1 MINIPAPILTICS
14 SVLLLGISLVSPAS
28 GAATDFQ
35 NGWRFHAEDVPGAE
49 GGSFD
54 DVSWETV
61 TIPHPVRI
69 EARVCGKDN
78 NPQWEGVC
86 WYRKTIEI
94 TPEMAG
100 KVVWV
105 RFEGAMNKAVL
116 YANGNQIAE
125 NLDGYLP
132 FVADLT
138 SLAKTPGQITLAL
151 KLDTQHN
158 PVSGPKPLASL
169 DFNLYHGLYRPASLI
184 VKPLLHITDEI
195 LENKV
200 ASGGVFVTYPEVS
213 EKSAT
218 VNAQVHLRNSAAAPA
233 AFSLVA
239 RLSDLSGKE
248 VAKKESDSLSL
259 KSGEDRAFPLP
270 LTVAQPQLWSP
281 QAPNL
286 YYLDIDV
293 LANGKVIDHQRQR
306 IGIRRIA
313 FTPGGIV
320 INGKKQFLRG
330 TNRHQE
336 YPYVGNALSDEAQF
350 RDAFKIKQAGFD
362 YVRLSHYPQSP
373 AFMDACDELG
383 LVTMPCVLGW
393 QFNPKTEEFYA
404 NRVQSVRDLIRRD
417 RNHPSACMWEACINE
432 GGMPPAFLERMNSAA
447 HEEYPGDQMFTSG
460 WVTGLDIKVSARQ
473 HKSTKEFTGVT
484 FPAIVSEYGDW
495 EYMGKDK
502 EGLNLDTL
510 VLPEGV
516 KETYLM
522 SRMTRGSGEPGL
534 ARQAMN
540 FQEGHNENLGTA
552 AAADGVWVMFDY
564 NRGYAKNLETSG
576 VSDLFR
582 IPKFGHAFYQS
593 QRDPSETIRV
603 GPTVIGGPMAFIASW
618 WTDKSPLTVRVYS
631 NAEEVELFLNGKSL
645 GRNKPD
651 TGVTANR
658 LKHPP
663 FTFLMPKFEP
673 GELRAVAY
681 SGGKPVAEHR
691 VKTPGAP
698 KALALSADVSGKP
711 PVAGGDLLFVYAR
724 VVDEAGTVVPS
735 SKIPITFAVE
745 GDAKLVGENPINAEG
760 GIAAILVKTGAKPGP
775 VTVRGNSGSLSGE
788 VKLEVVP
795 R

>member
-1 MINIPAPILTICS
+1 MINRPTPFISICT
-14 SVLLLGISLVSPAS
+14 SVLLLAVTLVSPAFGV
-28 GAATDFQ
+28 GADFR
-35 NGWRFHAEDVPGAE
+35 NGWRFHLDDVPGAE
-49 GGSFD
+49 VATFD
-54 DVSWETV
+54 DASWETV
-61 TIPHPVRI
+61 TIPHPARV

-116 YANGNQIAE
+116 YANGKQIAE

-132 FVADLT
+132 WGADLT
-138 SLAKTPGQITLAL
+138 ALAKTPGKITLAVN
-151 KLDTQHN
+151 LDNSHN
-158 PVSGPKPLASL
+158 PVTGPKPLTGL

-184 VKPLLHITDEI
+184 VKPPLHITDEI
-195 LENKV
+195 LENKP

-218 VNAQVHLRNSAAAPA
+218 VNAQVHLRNSGATPA

-248 VAKKESDSLSL
+248 VAKKESASLNL
-259 KSGEDRAFPLP
+259 KSGEDRAFTLP
-270 LTVAQPQLWSP
+270 VTVDQPQLWSP

-286 YYLDIDV
+286 YYIDIDV
-293 LANGKVIDHQRQR
+293 VANGKVIDQQRQR

-383 LVTMPCVLGW
+383 IVTMPCVLGW
-393 QFNPKTEEFYA
+393 QFNPKTEAFYT

-417 RNHPSACMWEACINE
+417 RNHPSACMWETCINE
-432 GGMPPAFLERMNSAA
+432 GGMPPDFLARMNAAA

-460 WVTGLDIKVSARQ
+460 WVTGFDIKLAARQ
-473 HKSTKEFTGVT
+473 HKSTKEFTDIT

-495 EYMGKDK
+495 EYMAKKID
-502 EGLNLDTL
+502 GLFQDTL
-510 VLPEGV
+510 VLPAGV
-516 KETYLM
+516 KEIYQM
-522 SRMTRGSGEPGL
+522 SRQTRGSGEPGL

-540 FQEGHNENLGTA
+540 FQEGHNENLGTS
-552 AAADGVWVMFDY
+552 AAADGVWLMFDY
-564 NRGYAKNLETSG
+564 NRGYSKNLETSG

-582 IPKFGHAFYQS
+582 IPKFSFAFYQS
-593 QRDPSETIRV
+593 QRDPAETIRV
-603 GPTVIGGPMAFIASW
+603 GPSVIGGPMAFIASW

-631 NAEEVELFLNGKSL
+631 NAEEVELFLNGKSI
-645 GRNKPD
+645 GRSKPD

-663 FTFLMPKFEP
+663 FTFLMPNFEP

-691 VKTPGAP
+691 VKTPGEP
-698 KALALSADVSGKP
+698 KALALSADLSGKP
-711 PVAGGDLLFVYAR
+711 AVAGGDLLFVYAK
-724 VVDEAGTVVPS
+724 VVDASGTVVPN
-735 SKIPITFAVE
+735 SKIPVTFTVE

-760 GIAAILVKTGAKPGP
+760 GIAAILVKTGTKPGP
-775 VTVRGNSGSLSGE
+775 VTIRANGGNLAGE
-788 VKLEVVP
+788 VEILT

>member
-1 MINIPAPILTICS
+1 MIKIPTPRLTFCG
-14 SVLLLGISLVSPAS
+14 SVLLLGVSLVSPAFGG
-28 GAATDFQ
+28 GADFQ
-35 NGWRFHAEDVPGAE
+35 NGWRFHLDDLPGAE
-49 GGSFD
+49 NQSFND
-54 DVSWETV
+54 SSWETV
-61 TIPHPVRI
+61 AIPHPARI

-78 NPQWEGVC
+78 NPQWEGIC
-86 WYRKTIEI
+86 WYRKNIEI

-100 KVVWV
+100 KVVLI

-132 FVADLT
+132 WVADLT
-138 SLAKTPGQITLAL
+138 ALAKAPGKIALAL
-151 KLDTQHN
+151 KLDNKPN
-158 PVSGPKPLASL
+158 PVTGPKPLATL
-169 DFNLYHGLYRPASLI
+169 GFNLYHGLYRPAFLI

-218 VNAQVHLRNSAAAPA
+218 VNAQVHLRNSGDKSAT
-233 AFSLVA
+233 FSLVA
-239 RLSDLSGKE
+239 RLSDLTGRE
-248 VAKKESDSLSL
+248 VAKKESDNLNL
-259 KSGEDRAFPLP
+259 KGGEDRALTLS
-270 LTVAQPQLWSP
+270 LTVDQPQLWSP

-286 YYLDIDV
+286 YNLDFDV
-293 LANGKVIDHQRQR
+293 VANGTTIDHQRQR

-330 TNRHQE
+330 ANRHQE

-383 LVTMPCVLGW
+383 IIAMPCILGW
-393 QFNPKTEEFYA
+393 QYNAKTEAFYA
-404 NRVQSVRDLIRRD
+404 NRVQAVRDLIRRD
-417 RNHPSACMWEACINE
+417 RNHPSACMWEACLNE
-432 GGMPPAFLERMNSAA
+432 TSMSPDFIRRLNTAA

-460 WVTGLDIKVSARQ
+460 WVTGYDIKLSARQ
-473 HKSTKEFTGVT
+473 HKSTKEFTDIT

-495 EYMGKDK
+495 EYMAKGDD
-502 EGLNLDTL
+502 GLHQDTL
-510 VLPEGV
+510 VLPTGI
-516 KETYLM
+516 KEAYLT
-522 SRMTRGSGEPGL
+522 SRQTRGSGEPGL

-540 FQEGHNENLGTA
+540 FQEAHNENLGTSA
-552 AAADGVWVMFDY
+552 AGDGVWLMFDY
-564 NRGYAKNLETSG
+564 NQGYSKNLETSG

-582 IPKFGHAFYQS
+582 IPKFGQAFYQS
-593 QRDPSETIRV
+593 QRDPSETIRA
-603 GPTVIGGPMAFIASW
+603 GSTVIGGPMAFIASW

-663 FTFLMPKFEP
+663 FTFLMPKFEA

-681 SGGKPVAEHR
+681 CSGKPVAEHR
-691 VKTPGAP
+691 VKTPGEP
-698 KALALSADVSGKP
+698 KALALSADLSGKP
-711 PVAGGDLLFVYAR
+711 IVAGGDLLFIYAR
-724 VVDEAGTVVPS
+724 VVDASGTVVPD
-735 SKIPITFAVE
+735 SKSPITFTIE

-760 GIAAILVKTGAKPGP
+760 GIAAILIKTGTKPGP
-775 VTVRGNSGSLSGE
+775 VIVRGNGGNLAGE
-788 VKLEVVP
+788 VKVEILI